1 MQEDREVRE
10 TLEVEAD
17 RAEVWRAWTEPARL
31 RGWMAER
38 AEGTMV
44 PGGRVLFGWDS
55 LGLELE
61 LAVID
66 LEPGRRLVVRG
77 GAPGRP
83 PRTQS
88 VELEPIAG
96 GTRITLGHAGFPP
109 GAAGDG
115 ERAGT
120 AAGWHVMLRVLAH
133 YLAGRTGRERAFAS
147 AIAPVA
153 APLRRVGELL
163 HDRAARAAWLTDGD
177 GPDLVEGE
185 RFALRTGGATIGG
198 RVIAAAPPF
207 ELALGWDDIDGVVV
221 LRAIQVAAGPA
232 ADGAAPLLAVA
243 QAWTWSPGRPAW
255 ARVPELLEE
264 VIARLARAAGGPTGA
279 AA

>member
-1 MQEDREVRE
+1 MQEVRE

-17 RAEVWRAWTEPARL
+17 RAEVWRAWSEPALL

-38 AEGTMV
+38 AEGTLV
-44 PGGRVLFGWDS
+44 PGGQILLGWDS

-66 LEPGRRLVVRG
+66 VEPERRLVVRG

-83 PRTQS
+83 PQTQS
-88 VELEPIAG
+88 VELEAIAS
-96 GTRITLGHAGFPP
+96 GTRITLGHAGFAR
-109 GAAGDG
+109 GAAGDA

-147 AIAPVA
+147 VIAPVA
-153 APLRRVGELL
+153 APLGRLGELL

-177 GPDLVEGE
+177 GPDLVEGR
-185 RFALRTGGATIGG
+185 RFSLRTGGAPVAG

-207 ELALGWDDIDGVVV
+207 ELALGWDEIDGVVV

-232 ADGAAPLLAVA
+232 ADGPAPLLAVA

-255 ARVPELLEE
+255 AEAPRLLEE
-264 VIARLARAAGGPTGA
+264 AIARLVRAAGGPSGA